1 MGKTWERKIMQLFHT
16 QKKQYYDSTWD
27 PMKSLKMLLKT
38 ILKSSIDNIILLLDP
53 TSV

>member
-1 MGKTWERKIMQLFHT
+1 MREKNDAIIPHT
-16 QKKQYYDSTWD
+16 KKQYYDSTWD